1 MSSLSPS
8 LQLKVSN
15 RISVMTTSGEVSRK
29 AFENFESPLIAYGRS
44 FPEICRKYVE
54 QTFKVSRTYVLVG
67 RTLANQTPALK
78 QLQEAL
84 GDKIVGTRVGM
95 TPHTLFSECLQVIH
109 ECRRLDADFI
119 IVLGAGSL
127 ADAGKLV
134 AFVSE
139 KVHYMTQSDES

>member
-1 MSSLSPS
+1 
-8 LQLKVSN
+8 
-15 RISVMTTSGEVSRK
+15 MTTSREVSRK
-29 AFENFESPLIAYGRS
+29 AFEDFEFPLIAYGRP

-54 QTFKVSRTYVLVG
+54 ETFQVSRIYVLVG

-84 GDKIVGTRVGM
+84 GEKIVGTRVGM
-95 TPHTLFSECLQVIH
+95 TPHTLFSECLEVIY

-127 ADAGKLV
+127 ADAGKLL

-139 KVHYMTQSDES
+139 KNRCITLLNEFHRRWVTTSRTKMN